1 MFLQITSYC
10 YFLVV
15 VTDST
20 SWHLCEVA
28 LRLIL
33 MKNANLGGHCWYTIY
48 LSFSSFRLRNSG
60 KYKILDDIQYFDALG
75 YFCNFNIAYSR
86 VHVFYLNSSK
96 GCDDSG

>member
-20 SWHLCEVA
+20 SLHLCEEA
-28 LRLIL
+28 LRLVL

-60 KYKILDDIQYFDALG
+60 KYKILDDIQYFDAPG
-75 YFCNFNIAYSR
+75 FFCDFNIAYCL
-86 VHVFYLNSSK
+86 VNEFYLNCSK
-96 GCDDSG
+96 SCDNSG

>member
-33 MKNANLGGHCWYTIY
+33 MKNANLGDHCWYTIY

-60 KYKILDDIQYFDALG
+60 KYKILDDIQYFDVLG
-75 YFCNFNIAYSR
+75 FCNFNIAYCL
-86 VHVFYLNSSK
+86 VNEFYLNCSK
-96 GCDDSG
+96 SCDNSG

>member
-33 MKNANLGGHCWYTIY
+33 MKNANLGDHCWYTIY

-60 KYKILDDIQYFDALG
+60 KYKILENIQYFDALS
-75 YFCNFNIAYSR
+75 FFFVISILHIVLLMNFT
-86 VHVFYLNSSK
+86 
-96 GCDDSG
+96 

>member
-1 MFLQITSYC
+1 MFLQITFYC

-20 SWHLCEVA
+20 SWHQCEVA

-60 KYKILDDIQYFDALG
+60 KYKILDDTQYFDALG
-75 YFCNFNIAYSR
+75 
-86 VHVFYLNSSK
+86 L
-96 GCDDSG
+96 